1 MVITIKPPPKSS
13 TTHEMIATSFTTHCL
28 ENGANHIPWDLGM
41 YVGWTSWAAPFTC
54 SVTAAPPHLQ
64 AFPQKGT
71 GGRGEHVRITYILRR
86 NIYVMGKISRGH
98 YGRRRDSLQS
108 FRFDTGRSRREYS
121 WAPWC
126 WTMSWGKWWEIRHL
140 RFSKDCDLF
149 VFVFFGFFWLL
160 SLGLSAWVRWVL
172 LPRICKHLESLLLDK
187 LWVVLND
194 GHHKYAGL
202 IEFDLIMVVWFMMMM
217 MMIYEIEGVT
227 ELGASS
233 AWDLSE
239 ICFNSLLHRILF
251 GNWISIGYYVWW
263 QRDEGV
269 NMENLPWASGKDL
282 CTV

>member
-1 MVITIKPPPKSS
+1 
-13 TTHEMIATSFTTHCL
+13 
-28 ENGANHIPWDLGM
+28 M
-41 YVGWTSWAAPFTC
+41 YVLRTFWEEIFTWWGKFPV
-54 SVTAAPPHLQ
+54 VTMAVEETAYRASDLTQ
-64 AFPQKGT
+64 
-71 GGRGEHVRITYILRR
+71 E
-86 NIYVMGKISRGH
+86 GH
-98 YGRRRDSLQS
+98 EESI
-108 FRFDTGRSRREYS
+108 RELHMV
-121 WAPWC
+121 WC

-172 LPRICKHLESLLLDK
+172 LPRICKHLELLLLDK